1 MAADPLPETDTN
13 AFDAATA
20 IERTGAGRYVGDVH
34 PGWTHGGKPNGG
46 YLLAIIARAAADAV
60 AAAGGDHPDPLAVTS
75 TYLSAPD
82 AGLVD
87 VEIDVLRVGRSAS
100 QVRGWLSQAG
110 RPCVE
115 SVLTLARLDPDAEP
129 YFHDVD
135 PVEVPPWEECEG
147 GFRTTPAIEGA
158 MDGALERRLDPAT
171 VGFFRGEPTGRGE
184 FRGWLRFNGREPDP
198 LALLFVAD
206 GFPPATLDLGS
217 TGWVPTLEL
226 TVYNRALPAPG
237 PLRVRQYTRLVQQGF
252 FDEVCEIW
260 DNRGRLVTQATQ
272 LAGVRFP

>member
-1 MAADPLPETDTN
+1 MAADPATSTEEN

-20 IERTGAGRYVGDVH
+20 VQRSAEGRYTGDIH

-46 YLLAIIARAAADAV
+46 YLLAILARAAADAV
-60 AAAGGDHPDPLAVTS
+60 AAAGADHPHPLVATS

-82 AGLVD
+82 PGIVD

-100 QVRGWLSQAG
+100 QLRGRLSQDG
-110 RPCVE
+110 KPCVE

-129 YFHDVD
+129 RFHDVE
-135 PVEVPPWEECEG
+135 PVPVPPWEECEG
-147 GFRTTPAIEGA
+147 GFRTTPEVEGA

-171 VGFFRGEPTGRGE
+171 SGFFRGEPTGRGE
-184 FRGWLRFNGREPDP
+184 FRGWLRFHGREPDP

-226 TVYNRALPAPG
+226 TVYVRALPEPG

-260 DNRGRLVTQATQ
+260 DSRDRLVAQATQ

>member
-1 MAADPLPETDTN
+1 VAADPAKSTGEN

-20 IERTGAGRYVGDVH
+20 IEPRGDGRYAGDVH

-46 YLLAIIARAAADAV
+46 YLLAIIARCAADAV
-60 AAAGGDHPDPLAVTS
+60 AAAGGDHPHPLVATS

-82 AGLVD
+82 AGRVD

-100 QVRGWLSQAG
+100 QLRGRLSQAG
-110 RPCVE
+110 KPCVE
-115 SVLTLARLDPDAEP
+115 SVLILGRLEPDAEP
-129 YFHDVD
+129 VFHDVD
-135 PVEVPPWEECEG
+135 PVGVPPWEECEG
-147 GFRTTPAIEGA
+147 GFRTTPEIEGA

-171 VGFFRGEPTGRGE
+171 SGFFHGRPTGKGE
-184 FRGWLRFNGREPDP
+184 FRGWLRFHRREPDP
-198 LALLFVAD
+198 VALLFVAD

-260 DNRGRLVTQATQ
+260 DSRGRLVTQATQ